1 MNPIRRWF
9 VRRANRREDRVR
21 CPQCWAMPGER
32 HTLSCPRTSI
42 EEFKA
47 AMGWPSWIDCDDCG
61 ARAGLDEHHPEC
73 TVTQGARAEADQR
86 LTDHWHTAPK
96 ER

>member
-1 MNPIRRWF
+1 MNPIRRWL

-21 CPQCWAMPGER
+21 CPQCWAEPGER

-42 EEFKA
+42 EEAFA
-47 AMGWPSWIDCDDCG
+47 DLGLVLPEPRSDACDCG
-61 ARAGLDEHHPEC
+61 DTPHHPDC
-73 TVTQGARAEADQR
+73 TVTQGLRAEADQR

-96 ER
+96 EH